1 VSPDSLTARAVAELI
16 GGRLVG
22 DGGAVLSGIAPLDR
36 AGPGDLSFLASG
48 RYLEAFRATRAG
60 CVLIAEDFA
69 EVSGGP
75 AIRIFVGDPARAVGQ
90 VQAHLYPEPT
100 PVPGVDPTARL
111 ARGVVLGQNV
121 CVGAYTVLGAGVRL
135 GDRVVLGPGVVLE
148 DGTEIGDDSVLG
160 PRVVCGRQTRIGNRV
175 RIKAGAV
182 LGGSGFG
189 YAPGGGGLERL
200 PHAGRCIIEDDV
212 DIGSNTCIDRGSV
225 DDTVVGAGTKIDNL
239 VQLGHNVRLGR
250 HCLVMSQVGIAG
262 SARIG
267 DRVVLAG
274 QVGVVGHLSI
284 GDGARIA
291 AQSGVGHDL
300 PGGADYGGSPARPHR
315 EWLRSHAVLYRL
327 APIAKAVEALVHER
341 KTHA

>member
-1 VSPDSLTARAVAELI
+1 MTPETLTARAVADLI

-48 RYLEAFRATRAG
+48 RYLDDFKASRAG
-60 CVLIAEDFA
+60 CVLVRRPWERLLRSPGPDR
-69 EVSGGP
+69 GGRSRP
-75 AIRIFVGDPARAVGQ
+75 CGGEGPDPRSTPSPSRFRA
-90 VQAHLYPEPT
+90 
-100 PVPGVDPTARL
+100 VDPTARL
-111 ARGVVLGQNV
+111 ARGIVLGQHV
-121 CVGAYTVLGAGVRL
+121 SVGPHAVLGLDVKL

-148 DGTEIGDDSVLG
+148 DGVEIGEGSVLG
-160 PRVVCGRQTRIGNRV
+160 PRVVCCRRTRVGKRV

-189 YAPGGGGLERL
+189 FAPGPGGLERL
-200 PHAGRCIIEDDV
+200 PHAGRCIVGDDV
-212 DIGSNTCIDRGSV
+212 DIGSNTCIDRGSM
-225 DDTVVGAGTKIDNL
+225 DDTVIGDGTRIDNL
-239 VQLGHNVRLGR
+239 VQIAHNVRLGR
-250 HCLVMSQVGIAG
+250 NCMVMSQVGIAG

-267 DRVVLAG
+267 DGVVLAG
-274 QVGVVGHLSI
+274 QVGVVGHLTI
-284 GDGARIA
+284 GDGARVA

-315 EWLRSHAVLYRL
+315 EWLRSHAVLHRL
-327 APIAKAVEALVHER
+327 APIAKEMEALVRER

>member
-1 VSPDSLTARAVAELI
+1 MSPEPLTARGVADLT

-36 AGPGDLSFLASG
+36 AGPGDLSFLATG
-48 RYLEAFRATRAG
+48 RYLDAFRASRAG
-60 CVLIAEDFA
+60 CVLVADDFA
-69 EVSGGP
+69 EVAGGP
-75 AIRIFVGDPARAVGQ
+75 PIRIFVADPSRAIGLIQARM
-90 VQAHLYPEPT
+90 YPEPP
-100 PVPGVDPTARL
+100 PVPGVDATARL

-121 CVGAYTVLGAGVRL
+121 CVGPHTVLGQDVRL

-148 DGTEIGDDSVLG
+148 DGVEIGEDSGLG
-160 PRVVCGRQTRIGNRV
+160 PRVVCCRGTRIGKRV
-175 RIKAGAV
+175 HIKAGAV
-182 LGGSGFG
+182 LGGGGFG
-189 YAPGGGGLERL
+189 YTPGTGGLERL

-225 DDTVVGAGTKIDNL
+225 DDTVVGAGSKIDNL

-250 HCLVMSQVGIAG
+250 GCLVMSQVGVAG
-262 SARIG
+262 SAHIG
-267 DRVVLAG
+267 DGVVLAG
-274 QVGVVGHLSI
+274 QVGVVGHLTI

-327 APIAKAVEALVHER
+327 APLVKDMEALVRER

>member
-1 VSPDSLTARAVAELI
+1 MSPATLTARAVADLL

-48 RYLEAFRATRAG
+48 RYLDAFRASRAG
-60 CVLIAEDFA
+60 CVLVAEDLA

-75 AIRIFVGDPARAVGQ
+75 STRILVGDPARAMGQ
-90 VQAHLYPEPT
+90 VQATLYPEPE
-100 PVPGVDPTARL
+100 PVPGVDSTARL
-111 ARGVVLGQNV
+111 ARGVVLGQDV
-121 CVGAYTVLGAGVRL
+121 CVGPHAVLGTAVRL
-135 GDRVVLGPGVVLE
+135 GDRVVIGVGVVLEEGVTIGEESVLGPGVVCCR
-148 DGTEIGDDSVLG
+148 G
-160 PRVVCGRQTRIGNRV
+160 TRIGKRA

-182 LGGSGFG
+182 LGGIGFG
-189 YAPGGGGLERL
+189 YAPGPDGLERL
-200 PHAGRCIIEDDV
+200 PHAGRCLIGDDV

-225 DDTVVGAGTKIDNL
+225 DDTVIGDGTRIDNL
-239 VQLGHNVRLGR
+239 VQIAHNVKLGR

-267 DRVVLAG
+267 DGVVLAG
-274 QVGVVGHLSI
+274 QVGVVGHLTI

-291 AQSGVGHDL
+291 AQTGVGHDL

-327 APIAKAVEALVHER
+327 APIAKEMEALVRER